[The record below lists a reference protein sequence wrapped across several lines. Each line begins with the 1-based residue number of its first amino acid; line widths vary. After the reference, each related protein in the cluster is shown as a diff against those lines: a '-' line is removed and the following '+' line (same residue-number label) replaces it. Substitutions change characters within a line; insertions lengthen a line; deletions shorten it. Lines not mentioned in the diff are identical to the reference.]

1 MVLFPTYSVLTSS
14 DSPLDLNL
22 LLDLCNC
29 NESIFT
35 DSCTYYQT
43 FFYNKECKDKQ
54 NIRKDK
60 FYFSCGKINKYDHLQ
75 HIFQIHFH
83 KMRQI
88 IVYDNSISTC
98 MGNFYKTEFFFQ
110 IM

>member
-1 MVLFPTYSVLTSS
+1 MKVFSQIHVHTKHFFIIRNAKTNKLFVKI
-14 DSPLDLNL
+14 N
-22 LLDLCNC
+22 
-29 NESIFT
+29 
-35 DSCTYYQT
+35 
-43 FFYNKECKDKQ
+43 
-54 NIRKDK
+54 

-98 MGNFYKTEFFFQ
+98 MGNFKKNRIFFSNNVMVCNILYCIHQKIKKIRTRIKFG
-110 IM
+110 

>member
-1 MVLFPTYSVLTSS
+1 M
-14 DSPLDLNL
+14 
-22 LLDLCNC
+22 CNC

-35 DSCTYYQT
+35 DSCTYQA

-75 HIFQIHFH
+75 HIFQIHFI
-83 KMRQI
+83 KCDKLLFMI
-88 IVYDNSISTC
+88 TVYLLVWGTFIKQ
-98 MGNFYKTEFFFQ
+98 NFFSNNVMVCNILYCIHQKIKKIRTRIKFG
-110 IM
+110 

>member
-1 MVLFPTYSVLTSS
+1 MKVFSQIHVHTKH
-14 DSPLDLNL
+14 
-22 LLDLCNC
+22 
-29 NESIFT
+29 
-35 DSCTYYQT
+35 

-98 MGNFYKTEFFFQ
+98 MGNFHKTEYLVFFKNCNGLLYFIHQ
-110 IM
+110 KNYLELNLVENIDK

>member
-1 MVLFPTYSVLTSS
+1 M
-14 DSPLDLNL
+14 
-22 LLDLCNC
+22 CNC

-35 DSCTYYQT
+35 DSCTYQT

-83 KMRQI
+83 NMRQI
-88 IVYDNSISTC
+88 FVYDNSLSTC
-98 MGNFYKTEFFFQ
+98 MGNFHKTEYFLKIVMVCYILFPQ
-110 IM
+110 KNYLELNLVENIDK

>member
-1 MVLFPTYSVLTSS
+1 M
-14 DSPLDLNL
+14 
-22 LLDLCNC
+22 CNC

-35 DSCTYYQT
+35 DSCTYQT

-60 FYFSCGKINKYDHLQ
+60 IYFSCGKINKYDHLQ

-83 KMRQI
+83 NMRQI
-88 IVYDNSISTC
+88 IVYDNSLSTC
-98 MGNFYKTEFFFQ
+98 MGNFHKTEYFLK
-110 IM
+110 IVMVCNILVTKKIIWN